1 MNVDSSHY
9 KSLDFSDSIWTCK
22 QYNHKI
28 SRECFKL
35 HCNCCKKEDRSI
47 LVNGFEGFEGF
58 EVTNK
63 IILRAL

>member
-28 SRECFKL
+28 VESALNFIATVV
-35 HCNCCKKEDRSI
+35 KKKTVRY
-47 LVNGFEGFEGF
+47 
-58 EVTNK
+58 
-63 IILRAL
+63 